1 MKGNRQA
8 KGSFFT
14 LLLRNYILFTL
25 LIVVALSGV
34 FIITILRIS
43 GKIVET
49 YPKQLLE
56 FQDVLAQGEYSE
68 LPVERLFGQNS
79 FLEVLDEK
87 NQIVYT
93 SGTDTTNVAIS
104 PRELFYIPDYTKT
117 KQINVTKF
125 DNAIGEP
132 QISVVI
138 TQQDEQN
145 SNSSRKMYLLDQN
158 YNILYNSDLN
168 PQMKLTKREFNFLTG
183 TYQNNIE
190 ISKYIFLTDKN
201 QQYTLLIFQP
211 ENTITLMFGKIANVI
226 TDSFLLFLILYC
238 VIIAIFIFWM
248 NKKVK
253 KPLSIL
259 RDAIG
264 NVSKGNHVQYLN
276 YKGPIEFVNIFNSFN
291 GMSQRLM
298 KSEQER
304 EKLEAG
310 RQKMLADISHDFKTP
325 ISVIQGY
332 AKALSDGLVTTEK
345 QPIYL
350 QIIKSRAE
358 MLNEL
363 INTFHE
369 YSKLEH
375 PDYVLTLEPC
385 DICVFIRDY
394 LAEKYSEFELLGFQ
408 LNLEI
413 PESHILC
420 NLDKLQFKRA
430 IENIVSNSVKHN
442 ENGTTLFFRLSF
454 LEDEIKITIADD
466 GVGVS
471 KEIGQTIFEP
481 FVVGEKSR
489 SNQGSGLGLAISKK
503 IVEAHGGMIAFI
515 QPPEKGYHAQFEI
528 ILPRHERPKEP

>member
-1 MKGNRQA
+1 MKGNKQA

-25 LIVVALSGV
+25 LIVVSLSGV
-34 FIITILRIS
+34 FIITVLRVS
-43 GKIVET
+43 GKIVEID
-49 YPKQLLE
+49 PKQLLE
-56 FQDVLAQGEYSE
+56 FQDVLAQGEYAE
-68 LPVERLFGQNS
+68 LPAERLFGQNS
-79 FLEVLDEK
+79 ILKVLNEK

-93 SGTDTTNVAIS
+93 SGIDTIDVAVS
-104 PRELFYIPDYTKT
+104 TRELFYIPDYIKT

-145 SNSSRKMYLLDQN
+145 SDSSKKMYLLDQN
-158 YNILYNSDLN
+158 YNILYNSELN
-168 PQMKLTKREFNFLTG
+168 PRVKLTKKEFDFLTG
-183 TYQNNIE
+183 TYQNSIK
-190 ISKYIFLTDKN
+190 ISKHTFLTNKN
-201 QQYTLLIFQP
+201 QRYTLLIFQP
-211 ENTITLMFGKIANVI
+211 ENTITLMFGNIAHVI
-226 TDSFLLFLILYC
+226 ADSFVLFLILYFI
-238 VIIAIFIFWM
+238 IIAIFIFWL
-248 NKKVK
+248 NRKVK

-264 NVSKGNHVQYLN
+264 NVSNGNHGQYLN
-276 YKGPIEFVNIFNSFN
+276 YKGPIEFVNIFDSFN
-291 GMSQRLM
+291 DMSNKLM

-304 EKLEAG
+304 KKLEAG

-332 AKALSDGLVTTEK
+332 AKALSDGLVTAEK
-345 QPIYL
+345 KPIYL
-350 QIIKSRAE
+350 QIIASRAE

-385 DICVFIRDY
+385 DICVFLRDY
-394 LAEKYSEFELLGFQ
+394 LAEKYSELELLGFH
-408 LNLEI
+408 LDLEI

-420 NLDKLQFKRA
+420 DLDKLQFKRA

-454 LEDEIKITIADD
+454 LEDEIKITIADN
-466 GVGVS
+466 GAGVS

-515 QPPEKGYHAQFEI
+515 QPPEKGYHTQFEI